1 MNELLELRL
10 EVLPGVIKAT
20 GSVGPA
26 AEGADRRSSKA
37 GAEIEKRGEQ
47 GQRAEPVRQG
57 ERAENKQLVQVERVE
72 NKQLVQQGQKSGWK
86 QCRRYGKDS
95 RRHYRRCRG
104 RLLLCVFRSGHPPGR
119 MKCCISSLR
128 IRANC
133 MICCRAA

>member
-37 GAEIEKRGEQ
+37 GAEIEKQGEQ

-57 ERAENKQLVQVERVE
+57 ERVE

-104 RLLLCVFRSGHPPGR
+104 RLLLCIFRSGHPPGR